1 MSNGSTRNKPTIH
14 VSAETLEKLHEKKRD
29 GGHSSLE
36 DLIQTLLSGALNNRE
51 DEQEEEEAL
60 AATSPD
66 PQKRTKKVRE
76 ALITVDL
83 VKERDGMME
92 DYTGLT
98 IEQFDKLCARMNEEV
113 SHFVFQFETL
123 WDHSCS
129 FRPSLDISGSSK
141 RLGGDRRQVQT
152 RKDFE
157 MSILK
162 IDSLCFFVAAVGKFV
177 SVLLGMST
185 VSGNRQPKNILTKC
199 LSCFVKNWF
208 PSSYTSENQRI

>member
-1 MSNGSTRNKPTIH
+1 MSDNRTPNRSTIH
-14 VSAETLEKLHEKKRD
+14 VSPGTKEKLEEKKEA
-29 GGHSSLE
+29 GGHRS
-36 DLIQTLLSGALNNRE
+36 
-51 DEQEEEEAL
+51 L
-60 AATSPD
+60 AATVRTLVFESENNGNDDDGEQEVPPAAESD
-66 PQKRTKKVRE
+66 GKKRKILVRE
-76 ALITVDL
+76 ALISVDL
-83 VKERDGMME
+83 IKERVGMME
-92 DYTGLT
+92 HYTGLT

-113 SHFVFQFETL
+113 SHLVFQFETL

-141 RLGGDRRQVQT
+141 RPGGDRRQVQT

-185 VSGNRQPKNILTKC
+185 VSGNRRPKNILTKC
-199 LSCFVKNWF
+199 ASCFVKNWF
-208 PSSYTSENQRI
+208 PSLYTSENWRI

>member
-1 MSNGSTRNKPTIH
+1 MSSKCTPKQTTIR
-14 VSAETLEKLHEKKRD
+14 VSVDTAEKVTEKKLAD
-29 GGHSSLE
+29 GAASSDE
-36 DLIQTLLSGALNNRE
+36 VIRTLLFGAVNNGK
-51 DEQEEEEAL
+51 DDDGEQEVPSTAE
-60 AATSPD
+60 SD
-66 PQKRTKKVRE
+66 VKKRKILVRE
-76 ALITVDL
+76 ALISVDL
-83 VKERDGMME
+83 IKERDGMME

-123 WDHSCS
+123 WDHSRS

-152 RKDFE
+152 RKVFE